1 MGKNITRQAGFSL
14 IELLIVVAII
24 LVIAAI
30 AVPGLLRSKAVANE
44 ASAANSLAQMGK
56 GNATYYISF
65 DLGYAGSLAQLGPP
79 GGACASVSSGCAD
92 MLDSLL
98 SGVNPAAPTPAKNGY
113 RFTYYAANAA
123 PTTAAPNTTFAV
135 VATPL
140 LPGSNGT
147 STFCLDHTHSM
158 LKDSAG
164 TQTIADST
172 GCAATWPIGGTIAPP

>member
-1 MGKNITRQAGFSL
+1 MGNNITRQDGFSL

-24 LVIAAI
+24 LIIAAI

-44 ASAANSLAQMGK
+44 ASAANSLAQVGK
-56 GNATYYISF
+56 ANAVYYISF
-65 DLGYAGSLAQLGPP
+65 DLGYVGSMTQLGPP
-79 GGACASVSSGCAD
+79 GGACASISSGCAD
-92 MLDSLL
+92 LLDSLL
-98 SGVNPAAPTPAKNGY
+98 SGINPATPTPVKNAY
-113 RFTYYAANAA
+113 RFTYYAAIAA
-123 PTTAAPNTTFAV
+123 PTTAAPNATFAV

-147 STFCLDHTHSM
+147 STFCLDHTNSM

-164 TQTIADST
+164 TQTIADAT